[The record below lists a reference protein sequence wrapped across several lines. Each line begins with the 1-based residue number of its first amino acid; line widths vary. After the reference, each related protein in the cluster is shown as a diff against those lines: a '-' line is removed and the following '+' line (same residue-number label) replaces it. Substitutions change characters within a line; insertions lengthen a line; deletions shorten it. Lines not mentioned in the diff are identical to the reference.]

1 MALLGCAAP
10 ALEAARAAPAIA
22 LKSGSEEAVTTRLAK
37 TWPALACLALAGALA
52 LLPPVFELPLFG
64 YLAIALLLIGAI
76 ALMPQLAAVVFRLL
90 NRLWLRTT
98 ISTRSPVL
106 SLTLARLANAS
117 GQAGI
122 ALGGVLSSFSLM
134 VAMAIMVS
142 SFRVSVDDWLLQ
154 VLPADVY
161 VRASAGGNT
170 SGLGTREQAAI
181 SALPGV
187 ARADFQRLRSV
198 SLSADR
204 PNVVLIARPI
214 NLQDPDKSLVL
225 VGDTLPVPAGAR
237 PVWLSEAAADLYRR
251 QPGQTIALPLAGRLH
266 AFYIA
271 GIWRDYARSSG
282 SIQLPLDA
290 YRAITG
296 DMDVSDAAIW
306 LVTGSSAAS
315 LQQGLKAL
323 PFGDSLEVSEPSAIR
338 ALSLQ
343 IFDRSFAVT
352 YLLEA
357 IAIVIGLFGVAAT
370 FSAQTLARAREFG
383 MLRHVGVTRG
393 QILQILALEG
403 GALTALGIAT
413 GFVLG
418 LLISFVLV
426 FVVNPQS
433 FHWTMQLHLPWP
445 LIATVAGALLTAAA
459 ATALV
464 SGRQA
469 LSGAPIRAV
478 REDW

>member
-1 MALLGCAAP
+1 M
-10 ALEAARAAPAIA
+10 
-22 LKSGSEEAVTTRLAK
+22 
-37 TWPALACLALAGALA
+37 
-52 LLPPVFELPLFG
+52 
-64 YLAIALLLIGAI
+64 
-76 ALMPQLAAVVFRLL
+76 
-90 NRLWLRTT
+90 
-98 ISTRSPVL
+98 
-106 SLTLARLANAS
+106 
-117 GQAGI
+117 
-122 ALGGVLSSFSLM
+122 
-134 VAMAIMVS
+134 
-142 SFRVSVDDWLLQ
+142 
-154 VLPADVY
+154 
-161 VRASAGGNT
+161 
-170 SGLGTREQAAI
+170 
-181 SALPGV
+181 
-187 ARADFQRLRSV
+187 
-198 SLSADR
+198 
-204 PNVVLIARPI
+204 
-214 NLQDPDKSLVL
+214 
-225 VGDTLPVPAGAR
+225 
-237 PVWLSEAAADLYRR
+237 WLSEAAADLYNRK
-251 QPGQTIALPLAGRLH
+251 PGQQIELPLAGGLH
-266 AFYIA
+266 PFFIA
-271 GIWRDYARSSG
+271 GVWRDYARSSG
-282 SIQLPLDA
+282 SIQMPLDA
-290 YRAITG
+290 YRAITR

-306 LVTGSSAAS
+306 LAKGVSAGA
-315 LQQGLKAL
+315 LEGQTLKTL

-393 QILQILALEG
+393 QILGILAFEG

-426 FVVNPQS
+426 FIVNPQS

-445 LIATVAGALLTAAA
+445 LIATVAGALLAAAA

-469 LSGAPIRAV
+469 LSGGPIRAV